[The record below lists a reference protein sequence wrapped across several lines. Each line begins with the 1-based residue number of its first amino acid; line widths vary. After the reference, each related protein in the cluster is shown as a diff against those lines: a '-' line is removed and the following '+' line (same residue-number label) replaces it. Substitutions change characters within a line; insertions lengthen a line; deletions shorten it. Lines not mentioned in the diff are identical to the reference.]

1 MMLKVSNVFFHYQN
15 NKEVLKDV
23 SFEINKGEC
32 VVLLGPNGAGKS
44 TLLSLILGAN
54 KAKKGEICIENKQID
69 KLSSKEKASYLSYVP
84 QLLNGN
90 DLTVRETILLGRL
103 PYYKIYPN
111 KNDFE
116 KVDEMINKF
125 NLTELVDKQTNEI
138 SGGERQK
145 VNIARAFIQNSQIVV
160 FDEPTSNLDIKSQVE
175 ILSMIKDEKV
185 NAKRSFLISMHDIN
199 QALHIGDRFIFLKDG
214 RIHTIATKEDITS
227 NLIDEVYGVHS
238 KIIKTDNGEVIIY
251 EI

>member
-54 KAKKGEICIENKQID
+54 KPKKGVICIENKQIE
-69 KLSSKEKASYLSYVP
+69 KLSSKEKAGYLSYVP

-125 NLTELVDKQTNEI
+125 NLVELVDKQTNEI

-145 VNIARAFIQNSQIVV
+145 VNIARAFIQNSQIVA

-185 NAKRSFLISMHDIN
+185 SAQRSFLISMHDIN
-199 QALHIGDRFIFLKDG
+199 QALHIGDRFIFLKNG

-227 NLIDEVYGVHS
+227 NLIDEIYGVHS

>member
-1 MMLKVSNVFFHYQN
+1 MLKVSNVFFRYQS

-23 SFEINKGEC
+23 SFEIHRGEC

-54 KAKKGEICIENKQID
+54 KPKKGEICLENKQID
-69 KLSSKEKASYLSYVP
+69 KISNKERAHYLSYVP

-116 KVDEMINKF
+116 KVNEMIDKF
-125 NLTELVDKQTNEI
+125 NLGELVDKQTNEI

-145 VNIARAFIQNSQIVV
+145 VNIARAFIQDSQIVI
-160 FDEPTSNLDIKSQVE
+160 FDEPTSNLDIKSQVD
-175 ILSMIKDEKV
+175 ILSMIKEEKV
-185 NAKRSFLISMHDIN
+185 NAQKSFLISMHDIN

-214 RIHTIATKEDITS
+214 KIHTIATRKDITS
-227 NLIDEVYGVHS
+227 TLIDEIYGVHS
-238 KIIKTDNGEVIIY
+238 KIIKTDNKEVIIY